1 MQGAEQPSRA
11 PLTLFSLNT
20 PEAIKEYA
28 YGCDADVGGTSTA
41 FFDFDD
47 DPAHK
52 PPPTPSHGGDKD
64 KNKDKNKNHKL
75 GAARFHGHMSLA
87 VRPGYEEHVR
97 GGYAGFRNKFRP
109 TLFGELTDDV
119 SNHRFLAL
127 RVRAAGHPRT
137 RGSYFANIQTE
148 GPTNDDLWQHRL
160 YFTRD
165 DGGWEDVFI
174 PFDAFVM
181 TKAGTIN
188 TQPVRMFRERIRSV
202 GISLLGGNSG
212 VEGPYELG
220 IDEIRAVNEE
230 DVTVEPMDHSMM
242 RGPI

>member
-1 MQGAEQPSRA
+1 
-11 PLTLFSLNT
+11 
-20 PEAIKEYA
+20 
-28 YGCDADVGGTSTA
+28 
-41 FFDFDD
+41 
-47 DPAHK
+47 
-52 PPPTPSHGGDKD
+52 
-64 KNKDKNKNHKL
+64 
-75 GAARFHGHMSLA
+75 
-87 VRPGYEEHVR
+87 
-97 GGYAGFRNKFRP
+97 
-109 TLFGELTDDV
+109 V

-137 RGSYFANIQTE
+137 HGSYFANIQTD
-148 GPTNDDLWQHRL
+148 GLTNDDLWQHRL

-188 TQPVRMFRERIRSV
+188 TQPVRMFQERIRSV

-230 DVTVEPMDHSMM
+230 DVTVEPMDHSVM